1 MIFERLQTVDRK
13 IMILYDVKQG
23 SLVDVYRRFGGTC
36 CLIVSVEDS
45 VTETV
50 GFSESGAF
58 LLELDYMVLYLR

>member
-1 MIFERLQTVDRK
+1 
-13 IMILYDVKQG
+13 MILYDVKQG